1 MKLNLNRCL
10 QLAFLAS
17 SIVLWSCDH
26 SPTSPDYGGRSVAR
40 EAFSFDIPAAGHSSL
55 RLEGVSGLVT
65 IVGSSQAGSV
75 LITGERRVESSLPGD
90 AELRLQDLEVRV
102 DDLGSEIFVKT
113 HQPSDSQNRNYV
125 VDYQI
130 TLPGDFDL
138 NITHISGNVDVRET
152 HGNTFV
158 NLISGRI
165 QAQVALP
172 LQGTV
177 DMTSTS
183 GGIDLRIPRSTSAE
197 FSAGVVSGTIN
208 VSDLSLRNESHTP
221 NSLRGTLGDGQGRIS
236 LNVISGTVRVEGY

>member
-17 SIVLWSCDH
+17 SIVLSSCDH

-40 EAFSFDIPAAGHSSL
+40 EAFSFDIPASGHASL

-75 LITGERRVESSLPGD
+75 LITGERRVESNLPGD
-90 AELRLQDLEVRV
+90 AELRLQDIEVQV

-113 HQPSDSQNRNYV
+113 HQPSDNQGRNYV
-125 VDYQI
+125 VDYEV
-130 TLPGDFDL
+130 TLPMDFEL
-138 NITHISGNVDVRET
+138 HITNISGNVDVRDT
-152 HGNTFV
+152 HGNAFV
-158 NLISGRI
+158 NVISGRI
-165 QAQVALP
+165 EARAEIP
-172 LQGTV
+172 LHGTI

-183 GGIDLRIPRSTSAE
+183 GGVDLRIPRSTSAE

-208 VSDLSLRNESHTP
+208 VSDLSLRNEYHTP